1 MLFLVIG
8 LISLVDEIQFM
19 LISSRLICIRS
30 IYCNV
35 FFFSVTV
42 EVKMKSKTGYLS
54 ATDWPLLPVSI
65 IIMLIMIQITPKT
78 LDTNSPNHS

>member
-1 MLFLVIG
+1 
-8 LISLVDEIQFM
+8 
-19 LISSRLICIRS
+19 
-30 IYCNV
+30 
-35 FFFSVTV
+35 
-42 EVKMKSKTGYLS
+42 MKSKTGYLS